1 MSAFQTGCRVN
12 HFYRLLQWFSNQ
24 PQQITYKGGNH
35 SPFPYMVNR
44 IFLEYPG
51 GKQQREDDVLDT
63 VWKIPVKFFLIYL
76 CPKSRYNHRS
86 IRKMGIEQLKIA

>member
-1 MSAFQTGCRVN
+1 
-12 HFYRLLQWFSNQ
+12 
-24 PQQITYKGGNH
+24 
-35 SPFPYMVNR
+35 MVNR

-63 VWKIPVKFFLIYL
+63 VWKIPVKKILIDL

-86 IRKMGIEQLKIA
+86 IRKSHQPCH